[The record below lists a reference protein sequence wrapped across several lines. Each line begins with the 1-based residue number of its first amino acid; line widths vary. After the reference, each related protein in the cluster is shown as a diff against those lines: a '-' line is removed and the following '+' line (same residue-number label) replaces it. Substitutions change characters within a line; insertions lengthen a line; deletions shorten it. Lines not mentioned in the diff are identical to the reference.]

1 MRNPKRIGAACLT
14 ALGLVFVG
22 LAGVNAAA
30 ADAEKAPWDLTAQEK
45 GTKKGS
51 IKILKKKDGDTAKA
65 VAGAEFTVTP
75 VTKIDGADFDLTNR
89 ADWSK
94 VAKKVTVLN
103 AHTEKLTAEGGKPA
117 DIALGTPQK
126 QTTTAQGVAEFKNL
140 AIGLYKVEETKVP
153 QGYDSDIVPFY
164 VTIPQITGKDA
175 AAATYKYNVE
185 VTPKNKDI
193 TSDIS
198 KTQDLTATVGE
209 GDNITYTIEAGVNKR
224 NTSGDQ
230 AKNIK
235 AADIQGYSIFDDIQ
249 TAVYDAV
256 NETNKDG
263 VVAEITM
270 GQIKIENA
278 SGKAPEYEVNL
289 VNYDANDPVKKTI
302 GADRQR
308 ILIKFTE
315 AGLTKIVNGVN
326 KAQPDKIKV
335 KLTLKLKSG
344 NKVKIQNKYGFIPGK
359 GTNEPQKPPVIPNT
373 STDLDVQEFQIK
385 KIDPNG
391 DQVLQHAKFKLFATE
406 AAAKTCAANHTQCT
420 GNSAGFGERETG
432 ADGLTLKY
440 IAKTGDKFW
449 VVETQAPSNDYTP
462 YNHPI
467 EVKVEKTD
475 AEHMHN
481 GVFILTVENI
491 AKADVDGKWFNLPKT
506 GAAGIFIFAVLGVV
520 FVGAGTVM
528 ALRRRNGREE
538 EK

>member
-30 ADAEKAPWDLTAQEK
+30 ADAEKAPWDLGAQAN
-45 GTKKGS
+45 TKKGS

-75 VTKIDGADFDLTNR
+75 VTKIDGADFDLTKR

-193 TSDIS
+193 TSNIS
-198 KTQDLTATVGE
+198 KDQNSGAVVGA
-209 GDNITYTIEAGVNKR
+209 GDTITYTIKANVNKS
-224 NTSGDQ
+224 NTTGQ
-230 AKNIK
+230 AAKDLTIDDIK
-235 AADIQGYSIFDDIQ
+235 GYAIFDDAQEAAYAKIEAGNVKSVKMGQTTFTPNTDYSVEIQ
-249 TAVYDAV
+249 T
-256 NETNKDG
+256 KD
-263 VVAEITM
+263 
-270 GQIKIENA
+270 N
-278 SGKAPEYEVNL
+278 N
-289 VNYDANDPVKKTI
+289 DANKKTI
-302 GADRQR
+302 ADGRKR
-308 ILIKFTE
+308 VLVTFTDN
-315 AGLTKIVNGVN
+315 GLTKLLPGIN
-326 KAQPDKIKV
+326 KATPDKV
-335 KLTLKLKSG
+335 EVTLEFQLKDG
-344 NKVKIQNKYGFIPGK
+344 NTTKIQNKYGFIPGK
-359 GTNEPQKPPVIPNT
+359 GKNEPPKPPVIPNT
-373 STDLDVQEFQIK
+373 STDLDVAKFRIK

-391 DQVLQHAKFKLFATE
+391 DKLLQHAKFKLFATE
-406 AAAKTCAANHTQCT
+406 AAAKKCAANHNDCA
-420 GNSAGFGERETG
+420 GASAFGEKETD
-432 ADGLTLKY
+432 ANGLTPEY
-440 IAKTGDKFW
+440 SAKAGEKFW

-475 AEHMHN
+475 AAHMHN

>member
-30 ADAEKAPWDLTAQEK
+30 ADAEKAPWDLGAQAT
-45 GTKKGS
+45 TKKGS
-51 IKILKKKDGDTAKA
+51 IKILKKKDGETTKA
-65 VAGAEFTVTP
+65 VAGAEFTVTQ
-75 VTKIDGADFDLTNR
+75 VTQIDGASFDLTKR

-103 AHTEKLTAEGGKPA
+103 AHTEKLTANAPAKP
-117 DIALGTPQK
+117 DIALGTPTA
-126 QTTTAQGVAEFKNL
+126 QTTNGQGIAEFKNL

-193 TSDIS
+193 TSNIS
-198 KTQDLTATVGE
+198 KDQNSGAVVGA
-209 GDNITYTIEAGVNKR
+209 GDTITYTIKANVNKS
-224 NTSGDQ
+224 NTTGQ
-230 AKNIK
+230 AVKDLTIDDIK
-235 AADIQGYSIFDDIQ
+235 GYAIFDDAQEAAYAKIEAGNVKSVKMGQTTFTPNTDYSVEIQ
-249 TAVYDAV
+249 T
-256 NETNKDG
+256 KD
-263 VVAEITM
+263 
-270 GQIKIENA
+270 N
-278 SGKAPEYEVNL
+278 S
-289 VNYDANDPVKKTI
+289 DANKKTI
-302 GADRQR
+302 ADGRKR
-308 ILIKFTE
+308 VLVTFTDN
-315 AGLTKIVNGVN
+315 GLTKLLPGIN
-326 KAQPDKIKV
+326 KATPDKV
-335 KLTLKLKSG
+335 EVTLEFQLKDG
-344 NKVKIQNKYGFIPGK
+344 NTTKIQNKYGFIPGK
-359 GTNEPQKPPVIPNT
+359 GKNEPPKPPVIPNT
-373 STDLDVQEFQIK
+373 STDLDVAKFQIK

-391 DQVLQHAKFKLFATE
+391 DKLLQHAKFKLFATE
-406 AAAKTCAANHTQCT
+406 AAAKKCAANHNDCA
-420 GNSAGFGERETG
+420 GASAFGEKETD
-432 ADGLTLKY
+432 ANGLTPEY
-440 IAKTGDKFW
+440 SAKAGEKFW

-475 AEHMHN
+475 AAHMHN

>member
-45 GTKKGS
+45 GNKKGS
-51 IKILKKKDGDTAKA
+51 IKILKKKDGETTKA
-65 VAGAEFTVTP
+65 VAGAEFTVTQ
-75 VTKIDGADFDLTNR
+75 VTQIDGATFDLTKR
-89 ADWSK
+89 EDWSK

-117 DIALGTPQK
+117 DIALGTPTA
-126 QTTTAQGVAEFKNL
+126 QTTNGQGIAEFKNL

-193 TSDIS
+193 TSNIS
-198 KTQDLTATVGE
+198 KDQNNGAVVGA
-209 GDNITYTIEAGVNKR
+209 GDTITYTIKANVNKS
-224 NTSGDQ
+224 NTTGQ
-230 AKNIK
+230 AAKNLTIDDIK
-235 AADIQGYSIFDDIQ
+235 GYAIFDDVQEAAYTKIEAGNVKSVKMGQTTFTPNTDYSVEIQ
-249 TAVYDAV
+249 T
-256 NETNKDG
+256 KD
-263 VVAEITM
+263 
-270 GQIKIENA
+270 N
-278 SGKAPEYEVNL
+278 N
-289 VNYDANDPVKKTI
+289 DANKKTI
-302 GADRQR
+302 ADGRKR
-308 ILIKFTE
+308 VLVTFTDS
-315 AGLTKIVNGVN
+315 GLTKLLPGIN
-326 KAQPDKIKV
+326 KQTPDKV
-335 KLTLKLKSG
+335 EVTLEFQLKEG
-344 NKVKIQNKYGFIPGK
+344 NTTKIQNKYGFIPGK
-359 GTNEPQKPPVIPNT
+359 GKNEPPKPPVIPNT
-373 STDLDVQEFQIK
+373 STDLDVAKFRIK

-391 DQVLQHAKFKLFATE
+391 DKLLQHAKFKLFATE
-406 AAAKTCAANHTQCT
+406 AAANKCAANHNECT
-420 GNSAGFGERETG
+420 GASAFGEKETD
-432 ADGLTLKY
+432 ANGLTPEY
-440 IAKTGDKFW
+440 SAKAGEKFW
-449 VVETQAPSNDYTP
+449 AVETQAPSNEYTP

-467 EVKVEKTD
+467 AVTIDKADTK
-475 AEHMHN
+475 HMSG
-481 GVFILTVENI
+481 GVYILTVENI

-538 EK
+538 EE